1 MAWTLWKIN
10 GVFHRRSLDSLM
22 GTTEST
28 SMINSKSNIHGLAVP
43 SFSKY
48 LCRIILTILVGGGS
62 YLAVGESLR
71 FLSSTWHDFKVS
83 LVDAE
88 LDGQVI
94 EIGDKG
100 LLTKDL
106 PREQLEKHLYSCV
119 DSRLKAE
126 MKLAAVQDLISN

>member
-1 MAWTLWKIN
+1 
-10 GVFHRRSLDSLM
+10 M

-48 LCRIILTILVGGGS
+48 LCRIILTILVVGGS

-88 LDGQVI
+88 LDGQTI
-94 EIGDKG
+94 EIDDKG
-100 LLTKDL
+100 LLNVKDL
-106 PREQLEKHLYSCV
+106 SREQLEKHLYFCV
-119 DSRLKAE
+119 DSRLRTD
-126 MKLAAVQDLISN
+126 MKLATVQDLLSK